1 CLVKSCSSGRMH
13 SGISSSARRY
23 TVVIQAPSRLHR
35 HHLRFALANTMN
47 RNHEV
52 AYITFR
58 QQVAVGSWRRSAMRR
73 FAFSL
78 VVGTLATA
86 AHGCGSTT
94 TELSADGAVPAASS
108 FASTGLPGAWKGFFM
123 TTSSIGDSR
132 MIQGDY
138 TFKIT
143 EDGTYS
149 GTRISR
155 LVAGTSRGGQTKISG
170 RVIVK
175 GNRVIFEDDAGWQMD
190 LVRKGDTLYGVNAD
204 PGTQWRIAL
213 EMDKVPTAAGVPL
226 ISR

>member
-1 CLVKSCSSGRMH
+1 
-13 SGISSSARRY
+13 
-23 TVVIQAPSRLHR
+23 
-35 HHLRFALANTMN
+35 
-47 RNHEV
+47 
-52 AYITFR
+52 
-58 QQVAVGSWRRSAMRR
+58 MRR
-73 FAFSL
+73 FTF
-78 VVGTLATA
+78 VLAIGA
-86 AHGCGSTT
+86 LALAVHGCASTS
-94 TELSADGAVPAASS
+94 TESSGARPVPAASS
-108 FASTGLPGAWKGFFM
+108 FADTGLPGAWQGSFT

-138 TFKIT
+138 TFKIS

-204 PGTQWRIAL
+204 PGTQWPIAI